1 MNKKIIIT
9 GGLGYIGR
17 VLQEECKK
25 EGIETIVIDNNLYGL
40 AEKDA
45 KFINCD
51 LLDKERLDHIL
62 STQREEADTIVNLA
76 AIVGDPACL
85 VNTRQALEVNCVGTR
100 NLIEVANKH
109 KYKIIHASTCSLYGS
124 ENCSPDK
131 PLTEESPVFPIDFYG
146 QTKYQQE
153 RFVRELANDYC
164 VFRLGTAYGLS
175 PRMRYDLVINLFSA
189 KAANGETLSVFG
201 GNQYR
206 PFSHTR
212 DISRAFIFAYK
223 NNLSGIFNL
232 AGDNETIK
240 GIAEAFETKYG
251 TKVEK
256 TNLIEDPRN
265 YIASSKKLIDAGF
278 KFEYNIEK
286 GIAEIIDFSRGI
298 DYKEKKYDDKKL
310 MEINQIDES
319 RILITGGSGRL
330 GRACKKIFK
339 KAQYPNREEMSL
351 ASNDSIDSY
360 FNNHKIDTVIHLA
373 AMTGIPNCENDKEQ
387 AYDINVNGIRRLLD
401 ASKKYGIK
409 HFIYLDTACVFP
421 GTDDETM
428 ENEDSLPY
436 PKHYYGLT
444 KYIAEEI
451 AKTYN
456 NPEMMVTITRT
467 NFTSMPWEY
476 PKAFT
481 DRYGT
486 YLFAQGVAKGLRDI
500 VKEKPQQPII
510 HICGDKKISMYD
522 YAVAG
527 GSKVE
532 PMTLEDYKGTP
543 LTKNMS
549 ITSKY
554 WKLYRLEDSDFRDE

>member
-1 MNKKIIIT
+1 MNKKILIT

-17 VLQEECKK
+17 VLQEECIK
-25 EGIETIVIDNNLYGL
+25 EGIEPIVIDNNLYGL
-40 AEKDA
+40 AEKNSN
-45 KFINCD
+45 FIDCD
-51 LLDKERLDHIL
+51 LLDKYKLEKIL
-62 STQREEADTIVNLA
+62 SDKRQDVDTIINLA

-100 NLIEVANKH
+100 NLVEIANKY

-124 ENCSPDK
+124 ENCSIDK

-153 RFVRELANDYC
+153 RFVKEMATNYC
-164 VFRLGTAYGLS
+164 VFRLGTAFGLS
-175 PRMRYDLVINLFSA
+175 PRMRYDLVINTFSA
-189 KAANGETLSVFG
+189 KSAHGETLSVFG

-206 PFSHTR
+206 PFSHIR

-223 NNLSGIFNL
+223 NNLKGLYNL
-232 AGDNETIK
+232 AGANETITQ
-240 GIAEAFETKYG
+240 IAETFEKKYG

-256 TNLIEDPRN
+256 TDLITDPRN
-265 YIASSKKLIDAGF
+265 YIASSKKLLNEGF
-278 KFEYNIEK
+278 KFEYSIEK
-286 GIAEIIDFSRGI
+286 GISEMVEFSKNI
-298 DYKEKKYDDKKL
+298 DYKDKKYDDKKL
-310 MEINQIDES
+310 LEMTQIDES
-319 RILITGGSGRL
+319 KILITGGSGRL
-330 GRACKKIFK
+330 GKACKKIFK
-339 KAQYPNREEMSL
+339 KSQYPNKEIL
-351 ASNDSIDSY
+351 DLQNNDSI
-360 FNNHKIDTVIHLA
+360 NNYLSKNKIDIVIHLA
-373 AMTGIPNCENDKEQ
+373 AMTGIPNCENDKEK
-387 AYDINVNGIRRLLD
+387 AYDVNVNGIRRLLE
-401 ASKKYGIK
+401 AAKKNGVK
-409 HFIYLDTACVFP
+409 HFIYLNTACVFP
-421 GTDDETM
+421 GTNDETM

-456 NPEMMVTITRT
+456 SKEMMVTITRT
-467 NFTSMPWEY
+467 NFTSMPWEH

-486 YLFAQGVAKGLRDI
+486 YLFAQGVAKGLKDI
-500 VKEKPQQPII
+500 IKEKPQYPII

-522 YAVAG
+522 YAIAG
-527 GSKVE
+527 KSKVE
-532 PMTLEDYKGTP
+532 PMTLEEYKGTP

-554 WKLYRLEDSDFRDE
+554 WKLYKLEDSDFNDN